1 MAMGFEYT
9 LETLFH
15 FMQLGVEHGYRHAN
29 IVIIERER
37 INDIENSIP
46 NKLQSTENQKTT
58 TTTIIIIE
66 NNKAMIQ
73 GNSNFNEASNSQTN
87 GGDGTREKNNKRQTF
102 QAFFDL
108 FIFNVVVVVVVV
120 HIYANER
127 MSQTNERTNRA
138 IKT

>member
-1 MAMGFEYT
+1 
-9 LETLFH
+9 
-15 FMQLGVEHGYRHAN
+15 
-29 IVIIERER
+29 
-37 INDIENSIP
+37 
-46 NKLQSTENQKTT
+46 
-58 TTTIIIIE
+58 
-66 NNKAMIQ
+66 MIQ